1 MHHLTINYRPT
12 ILAAILVEQG
22 ESIERIGIHP
32 KKGHPDVFRKEVE
45 EIKHERQSEATII
58 VINSKNNARLN
69 IERDMDKKHPLHLL
83 TTVFEREMSLFLISV
98 ALWER
103 SHILGLSPLQPA
115 FFPETK
121 SWDETQGKILSFFL
135 PFMSQIRGDWLLTGK
150 CLSAALEL
158 LVHIKLRHPKI
169 LYLPGTIINECLA
182 DPDSKVGGMLPSDKQ
197 CIMVNIGPV
206 NLKQLATIVPGTLQR
221 RFLEEAL
228 LPQLLPE
235 DYDCEINITVKP
247 EYNKFCVST
256 SETPHYADINSII
269 A

>member
-1 MHHLTINYRPT
+1 MQPLNLNYRPA

-22 ESIERIGIHP
+22 ESIERIVIHP
-32 KKGHPDVFRKEVE
+32 KEGHPGVFRKEVE
-45 EIKHERQSEATII
+45 EIKRERHSGATII
-58 VINSKNNARLN
+58 IINNKNEARLN
-69 IERDMDKKHPLHLL
+69 IERDMDEKYPLRLL
-83 TTVFEREMSLFLISV
+83 TTEFESEMSLFRISV

-103 SHILGLSPLQPA
+103 SHILGQSPLQPT

-121 SWDETQGKILSFFL
+121 LWDEMQGKILSFFL
-135 PFMSQIRGDWLLTGK
+135 PYKKQIKGDWILTEK

-158 LVHIKLRHPKI
+158 PVHIKPLHPKI
-169 LYLPGTIINECLA
+169 LHLPGTIINECLA
-182 DPDSKVGGMLPSDKQ
+182 DADSKVGGMLPSDKQ

-206 NLKQLATIVPGTLQR
+206 DLKQLSNIIPGALKR

-247 EYNKFCVST
+247 ECANFCVST